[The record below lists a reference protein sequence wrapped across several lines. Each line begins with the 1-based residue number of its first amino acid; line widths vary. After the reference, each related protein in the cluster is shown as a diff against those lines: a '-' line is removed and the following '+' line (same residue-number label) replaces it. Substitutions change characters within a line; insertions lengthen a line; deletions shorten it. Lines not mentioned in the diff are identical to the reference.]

1 MAVTN
6 GPQIAISQIHAEVG
20 GTGQASL
27 NDPDIR
33 GLIGKGEG
41 VQMNMKEWYGA
52 SAAIEFVTSASRNS
66 TGASGV
72 RSLSLTGLGIQ
83 TGDLVVVASIAQ
95 GLGDKWFAPITSGW
109 TACDSNQ
116 GYVTF
121 QTSYRYYKVM
131 GATVDST
138 FQISTA
144 EGSWEFN
151 DQPAIVVVFRNT
163 GSSPT
168 NSSSTIETNQN
179 TTFVPGAQTVSN
191 ADSLHII
198 VATRAENKVA
208 DAVSGWTQIS
218 NGYSS
223 TQSGSTYYNRAHLWY
238 KLGVGSGSSNIGT
251 LNFPSSYGRVNA
263 AQLIFN

>member
-27 NDPDIR
+27 NDADIR
-33 GLIGKGEG
+33 GLINKASGA
-41 VQMNMKEWYGA
+41 QMAMSEWYGA
-52 SAAIEFVTSASRNS
+52 SAAIQFVTSALRNS

-95 GLGDKWFAPITSGW
+95 GIGNKWFAPITSGW
-109 TACDSNQ
+109 SQCDGNQ
-116 GYVTF
+116 GYVNW
-121 QTSYRYYKVM
+121 QTSYRYYKKM

-138 FQISTA
+138 FQISTS
-144 EGSWEFN
+144 ETSSEFYN
-151 DQPAIVVVFRNT
+151 HPAIVVVFRNT

-168 NSSSTIETNQN
+168 NSSATN
-179 TTFVPGAQTVSN
+179 TTLQQSVYVPGSQTVSN
-191 ADSLHII
+191 SGSLHII
-198 VATRAENKVA
+198 VATRAANKVA
-208 DAVSGWTQIS
+208 NAVSGWTQIS

-223 TQSGSTYYNRAHLWY
+223 IQFGTTYYNRAHLWY

-251 LNFPSSYGRVNA
+251 LSFPSSFARCNGS
-263 AQLIFN
+263 QLIFN